1 MLILV
6 LLLAQHSNISSI
18 LSIEK
23 RLLTNVAPH
32 PPCFSAVLFA
42 KTIIQGYSF
51 TLVYICKHFLFFAK
65 FLLYY
70 LKNLSFG
77 ASYYSSALFHSAMA
91 RISFKIEADQTFRK
105 WTNGNNL
112 DHKDNDVWRSLTN
125 IFIWTGEK
133 DNKDMSTRF
142 WTDSR

>member
-1 MLILV
+1 MSENGEMYTAGKNFTLPPAVTAWTNSTSVILHIT
-6 LLLAQHSNISSI
+6 AQQYKQYV
-18 LSIEK
+18 LSIAVRSK

-51 TLVYICKHFLFFAK
+51 TWVYICKHFLFFAK

-112 DHKDNDVWRSLTN
+112 DHKDNDV
-125 IFIWTGEK
+125 
-133 DNKDMSTRF
+133 
-142 WTDSR
+142 